1 MGSGNGF
8 DNAHNNQFG
17 GGGRGP
23 TGGVNTGSGP
33 SGNAGNGRYVL
44 SPAKPGEVVGQWV
57 NGEYRI
63 EISRGMNWVPDN
75 SLHWSDGHSG
85 SEGRDNLRT
94 NVTAPVP
101 SGFRS
106 AVDGYIYTVTV
117 DGNDNITGVSL
128 YSRPILNNRK
138 DWKNGETARQ
148 AQARALVQVQLDA
161 KKAAAAAAAQ
171 KAANDAAA
179 AEAQRKAE
187 EEARRQQAEWDAAH
201 PVEAAQRDA
210 NIAQDAVNVANANL
224 NNVQNSLNAQNA
236 VVAQR
241 QNEYDSSK
249 AAYDRIMQQVAK
261 LIVFANEVTL
271 PGYRQF
277 LAAGVQAEKNKAD
290 MNLKQSALDAEVN
303 QRNIIQSNVNNAQAA
318 ANAANSNKSAA
329 DARLSGALSD
339 AEAKRQAEAA
349 RQAAEAA
356 RLSAEQA
363 AAAQAK
369 AEADAKAK
377 SEAEAATKA
386 AALEAA
392 RSKLEEQN
400 VFGFAGFPAVAA
412 SAAPI
417 TFAETGLGGFTLG
430 EAALTTAW
438 NSVRT
443 VVAELIGTVISGSG
457 IGALIA
463 SVAYIPSAGEGSDK
477 VPGREDINMFLSAMP
492 ADAIKLP
499 SDASLKAAADVNG
512 SVNMAVRGRLYY
524 TENALKTYLVRTVNP
539 SAVRVLNASID
550 KVTGLYSVSIPA
562 ESGLPSR
569 TILVSPEKAPGYKGL
584 PPLVTPAHS
593 DAVPGNTGNQ
603 NPVNTSPVIESFP
616 MADDMDFRDAILIFP
631 ADSGLKPIYVMLQSG
646 RDLPGKVEGVGA
658 DVVGKWLMASGKE
671 LGVPVPTRIAKK
683 LAGKEFR
690 SFDAFRDA
698 FWKEVVAD
706 SELAGQFN
714 TNNRQRMKEG
724 LAPRVQ
730 AKESVGGRR
739 SYELH
744 HVELISQGGEVYDI
758 DNLRVLT
765 PKRHIEIHS
774 KK

>member
-44 SPAKPGEVVGQWV
+44 SPAKPGEVVGRWV

-210 NIAQDAVNVANANL
+210 TIAQ
-224 NNVQNSLNAQNA
+224 NN
-236 VVAQR
+236 
-241 QNEYDSSK
+241 
-249 AAYDRIMQQVAK
+249 
-261 LIVFANEVTL
+261 
-271 PGYRQF
+271 
-277 LAAGVQAEKNKAD
+277 
-290 MNLKQSALDAEVN
+290 
-303 QRNIIQSNVNNAQAA
+303 
-318 ANAANSNKSAA
+318 ANAANSNLYNAQNELNALNGLVAQRENEYNAAAAAQEVKRQEWAKTPSGAPPTTPAGMIERAKYAELQAAMKVTAEKKAALDAAVNQRNPSQNNVNNLQAQANAANSAKSSA
-329 DARLSGALSD
+329 DARLAQVLAD
-339 AEAKRQAEAA
+339 AEAKRRAEAERQASEAA
-349 RQAAEAA
+349 RVK
-356 RLSAEQA
+356 AEQDA
-363 AAAQAK
+363 AAKAK
-369 AEADAKAK
+369 ADADAKAK

-443 VVAELIGTVISGSG
+443 VVAELIGTAISGSG

-550 KVTGLYSVSIPA
+550 KVTGLYAVSIPA

>member
-17 GGGRGP
+17 DGGRGP

-33 SGNAGNGRYVL
+33 SGNSGNGRYVL
-44 SPAKPGEVVGQWV
+44 SPAKPGEVAGRWV
-57 NGEYRI
+57 NGELRI
-63 EISRGMNWVPDN
+63 EISRGMSWVSDN
-75 SLHWSDGHSG
+75 SIHWSDGRSG

-117 DGNDNITGVSL
+117 DGNDNITSVSL
-128 YSRPILNNRK
+128 YSRPVLPNRK
-138 DWKNGETARQ
+138 DWKNGETSRQ

-171 KAANDAAA
+171 KAANEAAA
-179 AEAQRKAE
+179 AEAQRKAA
-187 EEARRQQAEWDAAH
+187 EEARRKQAEWDAAH
-201 PVEAAQRDA
+201 PVEAAQRDIKSA
-210 NIAQDAVNVANANL
+210 SVNASALQNKINSDNAQINANNAEINVRQPQVNEL
-224 NNVQNSLNAQNA
+224 SAKVQALGEQVRGLAGVDPVRSNRILYTILTPLKNKRDQLQNEINSYHTQNNALRNDISSQSNSLNQEN
-236 VVAQR
+236 
-241 QNEYDSSK
+241 N
-249 AAYDRIMQQVAK
+249 
-261 LIVFANEVTL
+261 N
-271 PGYRQF
+271 
-277 LAAGVQAEKNKAD
+277 LA
-290 MNLKQSALDAEVN
+290 
-303 QRNIIQSNVNNAQAA
+303 NAQSRLQQAQTEAA
-318 ANAANSNKSAA
+318 
-329 DARLSGALSD
+329 
-339 AEAKRQAEAA
+339 AKRQAEIA

-369 AEADAKAK
+369 AEADAKAR

-417 TFAETGLGGFTLG
+417 TFAETGLGGFNLG
-430 EAALTTAW
+430 EAAAATAW

-443 VVAELIGTVISGSG
+443 VVAELTGTVISGSG

-463 SVAYIPSAGEGSDK
+463 SVAYIPGAGEGSDK

-492 ADAIKLP
+492 ADAIQLP
-499 SDASLKAAADVNG
+499 SDTILKAAADVNG
-512 SVNMAVRGRLYY
+512 SVDMAVRGRVYY
-524 TENALKTYLVRTVNP
+524 TDNALKTYLVRTVNP
-539 SAVRVLNASID
+539 SAVRVFNASID

-584 PPLVTPAHS
+584 PPLVTPVHS

-603 NPVNTSPVIESFP
+603 NPVYTSPVVESFP
-616 MADDMDFRDAILIFP
+616 MADDMDFRDAILYFP
-631 ADSGLKPIYVMLQSG
+631 ADSGLKSIYVMLQSG
-646 RDLPGKVEGVGA
+646 RDLPGKVEGKGT
-658 DVVGKWLMASGKE
+658 DVAGTWLMGSGKD
-671 LGVPVPTRIAKK
+671 LGVPVPTRIAEK
-683 LAGKEFR
+683 LVGREFR
-690 SFDAFRDA
+690 NFKAFRNA

-706 SELAGQFN
+706 PELANQFKKRN
-714 TNNRQRMKEG
+714 KTRMKQG
-724 LAPRVQ
+724 LSPAVPKDEEAGERISF
-730 AKESVGGRR
+730 EI
-739 SYELH
+739 H
-744 HVELISQGGEVYDI
+744 HIELISEGGEVYDI
-758 DNLRVLT
+758 DNLRIVT